1 MHVVALTQDKSST
14 DLTSKELDRVVAAF
28 RLLADPDDFDAM
40 MIWLHP
46 ENGVRD
52 RQIWFIEN
60 RVVESYAR
68 KVCQS
73 KFGTGDWHSLTN
85 ESVRDLVMTLKNRP
99 SALKPSHTAKPA
111 PVPRDD
117 RPPHPINLAKE
128 RELRKEREA
137 AEFAEAQP
145 F

>member
-1 MHVVALTQDKSST
+1 MV
-14 DLTSKELDRVVAAF
+14 
-28 RLLADPDDFDAM
+28 
-40 MIWLHP
+40 
-46 ENGVRD
+46 
-52 RQIWFIEN
+52 
-60 RVVESYAR
+60 YAR

-99 SALKPSHTAKPA
+99 SGLKPSRATKPA

-128 RELRKEREA
+128 RELREEREA